1 MRNWIAFGALLL
13 PISLAGCVSRPVVV
27 YAAPP
32 PPAAL
37 ADANRQGYNAGVEA
51 AQRDIAEGGR
61 PRVERHPR
69 FRNPPVPPPFIPDY
83 RHGFVAGYDRVIRG
97 GAPAPG
103 Y

>member
-1 MRNWIAFGALLL
+1 MRKWIALGAFLL

-51 AQRDIAEGGR
+51 AQRDIAEGRR
-61 PRVERHPR
+61 PDADRHPR
-69 FRNPPVPPPFIPDY
+69 FRNPPVPPPLIQDY
-83 RHGFVAGYDRVIRG
+83 RHGFIAGYDQVIRG
-97 GAPAPG
+97 GAPGPG